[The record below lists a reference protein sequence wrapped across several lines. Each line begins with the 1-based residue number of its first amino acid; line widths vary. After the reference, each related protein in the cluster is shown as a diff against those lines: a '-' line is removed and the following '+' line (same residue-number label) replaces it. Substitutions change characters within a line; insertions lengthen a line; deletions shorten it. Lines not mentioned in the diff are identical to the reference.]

1 MAIEVSTI
9 VSQYGEY
16 YKKGQNN
23 RARLFAKMTAPSETL
38 AIPGIKHIKTDETV
52 YEAANVTQGSVVQA
66 FQHGFTPKGDTTFT
80 PNVIPLHK
88 MKVDLN
94 IEPDAI
100 EDNWLGFLAGDTQK
114 LKDWPIV
121 RYIMEELVANKIIE
135 ERELYMVYKGIAAT
149 PVTNTAGAVIN
160 AMDGL
165 RRRLQLATANDHP
178 YPAHVVEGLGILNAS
193 DIFDQVEAF
202 EDAIPGFLKNQK
214 MVLCVA
220 PEMATAYF
228 RKLRA
233 LGFYDVKNADGLSM
247 MVDKTQHTLIGLPS
261 MTGTTDIFA
270 TLPSNILH
278 ITKRSSAA
286 GQFNMQED
294 KRDVCI
300 LGHWYEGVG
309 FEDND
314 LVFTTKE
321 TVQDTVATPAITNSG
336 NDVSMSCATG
346 SATIRYTTDG
356 STPDESS
363 SAYSSTITITETTNF
378 KAKAFKTGMNP
389 SAVATKKVTY
399 NA

>member
-1 MAIEVSTI
+1 MAITTTEI
-9 VSQYGEY
+9 VSQFGDY

-23 RARLFAKMTAPSETL
+23 RSRLFEKMTAPSETL
-38 AIPGIKHIKTDETV
+38 AIPGVRHIKTDETV
-52 YEAANVTQGSVVQA
+52 YEGANVTQGSVVQA
-66 FQHGFTPKGDTTFT
+66 YQHNFTPKGDTAFI
-80 PNVIPLHK
+80 PNIIPLHK

-121 RYIMEELVANKIIE
+121 RYIMEELVAGKIIE
-135 ERELYMVYKGIAAT
+135 ERELLMVYKGIAAT
-149 PVTNTAGAVIN
+149 PVANNAGAAIN

-165 RRRLQLATANDHP
+165 RRRLQLATAYGHS
-178 YPAHVVEGLGILNAS
+178 YPAHVVNGLGILSQS

-202 EDAIPGFLKNQK
+202 EDAIPGYLKNQR
-214 MVLCVA
+214 MVICVA

-233 LGFYDVKNADGLSM
+233 LGFYDVSNASGLSM
-247 MVDKTQHTLIGLPS
+247 KVDKTNHEIIGLAS

-270 TLPSNILH
+270 TLPQNILH
-278 ITKRSSAA
+278 ITKRSSKA
-286 GQFNMQED
+286 GNFNVQED

-314 LVFTTKE
+314 LVYTTKE
-321 TVQDTVATPAITNSG
+321 TVQDTVATPVISNSG
-336 NDVSMSCATG
+336 NDVTMSCATG

-356 STPDESS
+356 NVPTEES
-363 SAYSSTITITETTNF
+363 SAYSTTITITETTTF
-378 KAKAFKTGMNP
+378 KAKAFKEGMNA
-389 SAVATKKVTY
+389 SAMATKKVTKV
-399 NA
+399 